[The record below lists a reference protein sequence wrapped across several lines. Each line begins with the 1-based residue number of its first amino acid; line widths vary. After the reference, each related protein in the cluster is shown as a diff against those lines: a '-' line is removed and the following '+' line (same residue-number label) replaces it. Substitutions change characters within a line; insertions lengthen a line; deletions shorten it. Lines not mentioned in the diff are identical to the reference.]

1 MFEARVVIS
10 KILKN
15 VIKRE
20 ESRDKLLSLI
30 EKNFGNKDE
39 IKDRYEQLIL
49 ISSKII
55 KEIGALGQEHRMFKR
70 PFIYFKVDYID

>member
-20 ESRDKLLSLI
+20 ELRDKLLSLI
-30 EKNFGNKDE
+30 EKKAENKQD
-39 IKDRYEQLIL
+39 Q
-49 ISSKII
+49 I
-55 KEIGALGQEHRMFKR
+55 KEH
-70 PFIYFKVDYID
+70 YD

>member
-20 ESRDKLLSLI
+20 ELRDKLLSLI

-39 IKDRYEQLIL
+39 IKDRYE
-49 ISSKII
+49 
-55 KEIGALGQEHRMFKR
+55 
-70 PFIYFKVDYID
+70 

>member
-20 ESRDKLLSLI
+20 ELRDKLLSLI
-30 EKNFGNKDE
+30 EKKTDDNKDE
-39 IKDRYEQLIL
+39 IKEQYE
-49 ISSKII
+49 
-55 KEIGALGQEHRMFKR
+55 
-70 PFIYFKVDYID
+70 